1 MELALAVAGTTR
13 AGALPVRGHYPC
25 GDLLPGGYTNARRFV
40 LFLNKKYQK
49 SKAVL
54 AVAEGRGAY
63 AKQKELASLR
73 QLFVLPLR
81 PRPPSGR

>member
-1 MELALAVAGTTR
+1 MEFALAVGGTTR
-13 AGALPVRGHYPC
+13 AGICCPAGRSG
-25 GDLLPGGYTNARRFV
+25 ARRFV
-40 LFLNKKYQK
+40 LFLDKKYQK
-49 SKAVL
+49 SRAVP

-63 AKQKELASLR
+63 AKQKELASLK